1 MASGNRVRKL
11 RIIIDIGMSILLFV
25 AMSYQFTEQRNHEIA
40 GAGMF
45 FVFILHHMIN
55 YKWYLSLAKGKY
67 SPSRILLV
75 VVDFVILADMLVL
88 MLSGIRMSRYVFDF
102 IHLHFSM
109 QWARSA
115 HMVASY
121 GGFLLMGLHIG
132 LHYGMIL
139 GMIRKAFHIA
149 ENHEIRAWIARSVAG
164 LISIY
169 GIYALLK
176 RDFLS
181 YITLK
186 MHFVF
191 FDYTEPVLYYVLD
204 LIAIMALMIFVG
216 YYLQKALIYLQ
227 KNLLLKSGR

>member
-1 MASGNRVRKL
+1 
-11 RIIIDIGMSILLFV
+11 
-25 AMSYQFTEQRNHEIA
+25 
-40 GAGMF
+40 MF

-75 VVDFVILADMLVL
+75 VVDVVILADILVL

-109 QWARSA
+109 QWARRA
-115 HMVASY
+115 HMIASY

-139 GMIRKAFHIA
+139 GMIRKAFHITG
-149 ENHEIRAWIARSVAG
+149 NHEIRAWIARSLAG

-204 LIAIMALMIFVG
+204 LLAVMALMIFIG

-227 KNLLLKSGR
+227 KNLLLK